1 MVSLRWRK
9 WILCAA
15 LASPMTLRAQAT
27 PYVPIDDIAYRYID
41 ALMARGSLP
50 SLSALERPYTV
61 GDIRAAADTALAR
74 GPSRAMRNFLVTLE
88 SALNRYE
95 LRKPGE
101 SASDSLPFRAKATFD
116 IYATGETSARHEL
129 MLADANNYVEP
140 GSAGYFVFGAGNLA
154 GSVRAILDNTLNH
167 DPDFTGKKDRKI
179 GGRAQDGYVGGQW
192 KYAQVAFG
200 RVARNWGPPALDGLQ
215 LSGAPFTYDHLY
227 ARFGTDRLHIS
238 SVIARLENFVVTPE
252 GAQASRYFSIHR
264 LSYMKGRYEGALSE
278 GFIYT
283 GVGRGLEFSLLNPFN
298 VYALSWRDEQ
308 LDGNLS
314 MGFES
319 SWRAGRFGTYAAHI
333 YLDDLQ
339 IDKCDTTCKEPSS
352 YGLTLSA
359 EGLPLKGDQRWFASY
374 TLVSNL
380 AYHTP
385 NVAERYSIHGIGL
398 GRAYSDYDEIKVGAD
413 LALLPRT
420 PLRLYVAH
428 RRQGE
433 GDYRAEYPPV
443 ASYATTPVFLSG
455 LVWSVNRVGLSGAS
469 SASRDFQIV
478 GDIGVNNVKNRR
490 HVAGNDVTAF
500 EGRVKVVWVPRWLIT
515 FE

>member
-1 MVSLRWRK
+1 MVSLR

-15 LASPMTLRAQAT
+15 LATPLALRAQAT
-27 PYVPIDDIAYRYID
+27 LYVPIDDIAYSYVD

-50 SLSALERPYTV
+50 ALSALERPYTA

-74 GPSRAMRNFLVTLE
+74 GASAAMTGYLR
-88 SALNRYE
+88 ALNASLARYE
-95 LRKPGE
+95 LRKTGE
-101 SASDSLPFRAKATFD
+101 APDSLPFRAKASFD
-116 IYATGETSARHEL
+116 IYVTGESSGRHEL
-129 MLADANNYVEP
+129 MLADAHDDVEP
-140 GSAGYFVFGAGNLA
+140 GSAGYFVFAGGSLF
-154 GSVRAILDNTLNH
+154 GSVRAILDNRLNK
-167 DPDFTGKKDRKI
+167 DPDFTGKKDRRI
-179 GGRAQDGYVGGQW
+179 AGRTQDGYVGGQW
-192 KYAQVAFG
+192 KYAQISFG
-200 RVARNWGPPALDGLQ
+200 RVGRNWGPPSLEGLQ

-238 SVIARLENFVVTPE
+238 SVIARLENFVVTPA
-252 GAQASRYFSIHR
+252 GDQASRYFSIHR
-264 LSYMKGRYEGALSE
+264 LSYKKGRYEGALSE

-319 SWRAGRFGTYAAHI
+319 SWRAGRYGTYAGHLF
-333 YLDDLQ
+333 LDDLQ

-352 YGLTLSA
+352 YGLTLAA
-359 EGLPLKGDQRWFASY
+359 EGLPLMGDQRWFASY
-374 TLVSNL
+374 TRVTNL
-380 AYHTP
+380 TYRTP

-398 GRAYSDYDEIKVGAD
+398 GRAYSDYDEIRLGAD
-413 LALLPRT
+413 LALVPRT
-420 PLRLYVAH
+420 PLKLYVAH

-443 ASYATTPVFLSG
+443 ANYSTTPIFLSG
-455 LVWSVNRVGLSGAS
+455 LVWTVNRIGLSGAAS
-469 SASRDFQIV
+469 VSRDLQII
-478 GDIGVNNVKNRR
+478 GDLGINQVRNRR
-490 HVAGNDVTAF
+490 HIAGNDVSAF